1 MAEILVKTITRHRDS
16 KDPLYL
22 KDWTAGDVLQIAPDG
37 FFTKNKYKGAKRMGI
52 VLKVDGDIPK
62 DYAAWKED
70 DGIKIVEQDGRCKR
84 VVDLTKIGLTDTSNG
99 WCALAPLSDIA

>member
-1 MAEILVKTITRHRDS
+1 MREILVKTLTRNR
-16 KDPLYL
+16 DPLSKHYL
-22 KDWTAGDVLQIAPDG
+22 KDWTAFDVCQIMPDG